1 MKKIAVIV
9 GFFDPSNL
17 SALPRVV
24 FEIATR
30 NNGNF
35 EFFILTNGKTN
46 NMYILKEGVT
56 VYKINSSIYDY
67 KKIKN
72 IIIENNIDLI
82 NFHGSLLG
90 SIFCV
95 KSLKNMKIPIIL
107 SIYDKKAQLRDF
119 TFLKFSDFLKGYR
132 RTIGLPFSKTL
143 LVPKYI
149 FNRIIKYYFMQDE
162 VKKIIVPSQRLK
174 KYYLPFAKSK
184 VIQIPMGVDFKKFS
198 EYNIESAE
206 TLKKSFG
213 FTSDDKIIMYFGHS
227 YITRGIDE
235 LIQIFPS
242 IKSRIPKAK
251 LVLVLNSKWSSSS
264 KNYFVFNMACKHVS
278 SNSLRIIT
286 KHVDNPEEY
295 YAMADVLVLLY
306 RFSGE
311 IPEYPLVLIEAM
323 ATGTPAVSTNI
334 GAIPEIIKN
343 NFNGILVQP
352 KNKQELV
359 HAIERVLL
367 EDTFSNYIG
376 KNAQNSVESF
386 DWNKIANT
394 MCRIYA
400 EVCNN
405 E

>member
-24 FEIATR
+24 FEIATK

-46 NMYILKEGVT
+46 NRYILKEGVT
-56 VYKINSSIYDY
+56 IYEINSSIYDY

-72 IIIENNIDLI
+72 IIIENSIDLI
-82 NFHGSLLG
+82 NFQGSLLG

-95 KSLKNMKIPIIL
+95 KCLKNMEIPIIL
-107 SIYDKKAQLRDF
+107 SIYDKKAELIDF
-119 TFLKFSDFLKGYR
+119 TFLKCSDFLRAYR

-143 LVPKYI
+143 LVHKYILNHIIKYI
-149 FNRIIKYYFMQDE
+149 FMHNE

-174 KYYLPFAKSK
+174 KYYQSFTKYE
-184 VIQIPMGVDFKKFS
+184 VIQIPIGVDFKKFS
-198 EYNIESAE
+198 EYNIKSAE
-206 TLKKSFG
+206 TLKKSLG
-213 FTSDDKIIMYFGHS
+213 FNSDDKIIMYFGHS
-227 YITRGIDE
+227 SITRGIDE
-235 LIQIFPS
+235 LIQVFPS

-251 LVLVLNSKWSSSS
+251 LVLVLNSKWSSSPKS
-264 KNYFVFNMACKHVS
+264 DFIINMACKHVS
-278 SNSLRIIT
+278 SDSLQIIT

-323 ATGTPAVSTNI
+323 AIGTPVVSTNI
-334 GAIPEIIKN
+334 GAIKEVIKN

-352 KNKQELV
+352 KDKQELV

-367 EDTFSNYIG
+367 EDTFSNHIG

-400 EVCNN
+400 EACEN